1 MLTSSSL
8 QVTPFISKY
17 RKAAIVVVVTLF
29 AMEIITD
36 ILRSAIK
43 NPAIDPVVFSVIYYV
58 IVSIA
63 LAVCYIVC
71 VVTISRRVKNIGARK
86 YTEIRKMNL
95 RFALSSA
102 GYISIVILEIG
113 TYFAMHRKWAPQ
125 IVWYLLYIA
134 VNFASMMQVLGLKPA
149 PHQGSSA
156 ALRTTVKGNTV
167 KGARAN
173 SGHSS
178 SANLETVQD
187 STRDRSGKM
196 PDLDDV

>member
-17 RKAAIVVVVTLF
+17 RKVAIVVVITLF

-36 ILRSAIK
+36 ILRSTIK
-43 NPAIDPVVFSVIYYV
+43 HKAVDPVVFSVVYYV

-63 LAVCYIVC
+63 LAVCYIMC
-71 VVTISRRVKNIGARK
+71 VATISRRVANIGARK
-86 YTEIRKMNL
+86 YTQIRRMNL
-95 RFALSSA
+95 RFALSSV
-102 GYISIVILEIG
+102 GYISIVLLEIG
-113 TYFAMHRKWAPQ
+113 TYFAMHRGWAPQ

-149 PHQGSSA
+149 PATGSTA
-156 ALRTTVKGNTV
+156 TLRTTMRPKTAHSVNHSSSFS
-167 KGARAN
+167 

-178 SANLETVQD
+178 SPQLDTVETKESSVA
-187 STRDRSGKM
+187 
-196 PDLDDV
+196 V

>member
-8 QVTPFISKY
+8 HVTPFISKY
-17 RKAAIVVVVTLF
+17 RRAAIVVVITLF

-36 ILRSAIK
+36 ILRAAIK
-43 NPAIDPVVFSVIYYV
+43 DPAIDPVVFSVIYYV

-71 VVTISRRVKNIGARK
+71 VVTISRRVNNIGARK
-86 YTEIRKMNL
+86 YAEIRKMNL
-95 RFALSSA
+95 RFALSSI
-102 GYISIVILEIG
+102 GYISIVLLEIG

-156 ALRTTVKGNTV
+156 ALRTTAKSNSKAG
-167 KGARAN
+167 RAN

-178 SANLETVQD
+178 SANLETVQAD
-187 STRDRSGKM
+187 SARDRTEKM
-196 PDLDDV
+196 PNLDDV